1 MAFIE
6 DTTTVYS
13 FATYSDV
20 TSKDDRLFVENEG
33 LTQSVIEDMLVRATE
48 RILSQIRSSQ
58 WWYDYNARMGVNM
71 LNRSDVPQIDA
82 KRILTRKNDF
92 TDLCVYYAFYDAIF
106 PRVADFGAEDNAERQ
121 KIGFYQQRYDLLLKE
136 LIEAGDWY
144 DYDNDKTVENTE
156 FEPGVVN
163 PRRIR

>member
-6 DTTTVYS
+6 DSTTVYS
-13 FATYSDV
+13 FANYTDV

-33 LTQSVIEDMLVRATE
+33 LTQTVVEDMLVRSTE
-48 RILSQIRSSQ
+48 RILSQIRSSA
-58 WWYDYNARMGVNM
+58 WWYDLNSRMGASM
-71 LNRSDVPQIDA
+71 LNRADVPQVDA
-82 KRILTRKNDF
+82 KRILNRKNDF
-92 TDLCVYYAFYDAIF
+92 TDLCVYHAFHESIL

-121 KIGFYQQRYDLLLKE
+121 KIGFYQQRYDSLLKE

-156 FEPGVVN
+156 FEPGIVN